1 MVLSI
6 LFQILKGKHHIKEN
20 EKQENLSTKLKG
32 EFNEK

>member
-6 LFQILKGKHHIKEN
+6 LFQILKAKHHIKEN